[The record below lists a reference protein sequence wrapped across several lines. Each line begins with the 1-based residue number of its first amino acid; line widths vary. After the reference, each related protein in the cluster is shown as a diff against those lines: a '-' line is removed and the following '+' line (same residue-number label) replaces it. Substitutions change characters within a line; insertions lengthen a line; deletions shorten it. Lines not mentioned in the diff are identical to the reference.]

1 MQPHWQDRKFKQTSK
16 TLIAKNFTKTF
27 PTTLAATATTT
38 SLVCTRHVTT
48 CPQHNKQQQQQ
59 KQKQL
64 QQQQY
69 YQKQHHHL
77 YHSKYQEQQQLQK
90 QRIAYASTQP
100 IEPDEP
106 LYANMVLST
115 EWSQVE
121 VIDLIND
128 GNGLGFIL
136 VGGRST
142 GVVIKSLTPGGV
154 AERDGRLQCGDHV
167 LQIGEVNLR
176 GFSSEQ
182 VATVL
187 RQTGAQVRLIVARPV
202 ESTAT
207 DFQHQLASHAPII
220 PTKLLSDPEELARH
234 LFHQSNPTEL
244 TAASA
249 ATLCGIGE
257 GGSGLSANYS
267 TFSPKESSSH
277 DSLQHPLMLNLNFPP
292 TPDTELADLPLPPI
306 PKELTTSAATLQ
318 RNYPKDLDIIPFSIV
333 SPPLP
338 QAPPLTAAIMKTSV
352 STPHQMDHIETVI
365 AGITTSQTTGTY
377 SNDNED
383 CCSTNSSP
391 YLDSPETET
400 YEVKLRKNVYG
411 LGITVAGY
419 VCEEEDLSG
428 IFVKSII
435 EGSAAEMS
443 GQIQINDRIVK
454 VDGKTL
460 SGVTNHQAVEI
471 LRNTDIEVHLTLER
485 FLRGR
490 KFEHLQVALTELKIS
505 VDSQSQVSLPPSPSI
520 ATLSWLPPRSDGDS
534 IGTDGGAIIM
544 DFSDLPSRETVDSQ
558 MSHVLDKSDH
568 SGVPPNEAIKTGS
581 TTPEAKQPPLAN
593 GSACHAKEEEAVEV
607 SVNNDK
613 PANGSLGSKTPTID
627 NFTDLL
633 GKQYTELIPVGPLK
647 LSNDLVENINT
658 QNTTSAEHSCPSVDA
673 LKVAWKSE
681 FPESEI
687 IVAEIN
693 KLSGLGI
700 SLEGTVDV
708 ERGIEKRPHH
718 YIRSIL
724 EDGPVGRQ
732 GILKPGDELLQV
744 NQYKLQGLR
753 HTEVVKILKE
763 LPSHV
768 KLVCVRGAKAPSVI
782 NTSQNPEAFETRSLL
797 PGGHQSLQNL
807 MTKAQSESSLYTSS
821 TATLTDQQRSKSL
834 ENVSGLALWSS
845 DVTIVEIEK
854 TEQGFG
860 FSILDYQD
868 PLDPEGSVIVIRGLI
883 RGGSAETT
891 NEIFPGDRLVSVG
904 EHSLQGLDLDEAVAI
919 LKGMPLGITKLGICR
934 PLSTSDSN
942 IASPIGG
949 GDSPST

>member
-1 MQPHWQDRKFKQTSK
+1 
-16 TLIAKNFTKTF
+16 
-27 PTTLAATATTT
+27 
-38 SLVCTRHVTT
+38 
-48 CPQHNKQQQQQ
+48 
-59 KQKQL
+59 
-64 QQQQY
+64 
-69 YQKQHHHL
+69 
-77 YHSKYQEQQQLQK
+77 
-90 QRIAYASTQP
+90 
-100 IEPDEP
+100 
-106 LYANMVLST
+106 MVLST

-121 VIDLIND
+121 VIDLYND

-142 GVVIKSLTPGGV
+142 GVVIKALTPGGV

-167 LQIGEVNLR
+167 LQIGDVNLR

-207 DFQHQLASHAPII
+207 DFQHLASHAPII
-220 PTKLLSDPEELARH
+220 PTKLLSDPEELSRH
-234 LFHQSNPTEL
+234 LFHNPGLPTSSEAAL
-244 TAASA
+244 AAASLVAGGGAVGGA
-249 ATLCGIGE
+249 AMMLEGVTATETLGA
-257 GGSGLSANYS
+257 SAYY
-267 TFSPKESSSH
+267 PA
-277 DSLQHPLMLNLNFPP
+277 

-306 PKELTTSAATLQ
+306 PKELTNSSAA
-318 RNYPKDLDIIPFSIV
+318 RMCPKDLDIIPFSIV
-333 SPPLP
+333 SPPPMSGAAGKTLSSLSP
-338 QAPPLTAAIMKTSV
+338 PDVGPIPPPPTIHSQSSLKTKSTPPPL
-352 STPHQMDHIETVI
+352 HMDHIETVI
-365 AGITTSQTTGTY
+365 AGITTTGTS
-377 SNDNED
+377 SNDPDE
-383 CCSTNSSP
+383 CCSITSSN
-391 YLDSPETET
+391 YMDSPETET
-400 YEVKLRKNVYG
+400 YHVKLCKNVYG

-443 GQIQINDRIVK
+443 GQIQINDRIVA

-460 SGVTNHQAVEI
+460 AGCTNHQAVEM

-490 KFEHLQVALTELKIS
+490 KYEHLQVALTELKAS
-505 VDSQSQVSLPPSPSI
+505 MDTQSQYSLPPSPSI
-520 ATLSWLPPRSDGDS
+520 ATLSWLPPKSDVDS
-534 IGTDGGAIIM
+534 IATEVGVVGGTSALDYGE
-544 DFSDLPSRETVDSQ
+544 LPSRETVDSQ
-558 MSHVLDKSDH
+558 LSHMLDKSEH
-568 SGVPPNEAIKTGS
+568 SFAGTMAAADNLSRSSRTP
-581 TTPEAKQPPLAN
+581 TTPDNNKQPLAN
-593 GSACHAKEEEAVEV
+593 GKACVITSPDHANQTKT
-607 SVNNDK
+607 K
-613 PANGSLGSKTPTID
+613 QLNGSLGSRTPTIENVAEIVATPTPTPSSKD
-627 NFTDLL
+627 NKQKTKQTPPSDLP
-633 GKQYTELIPVGPLK
+633 IRK
-647 LSNDLVENINT
+647 LSSPITVPQHAPSQSPVPL
-658 QNTTSAEHSCPSVDA
+658 EHSSPSADS
-673 LKVAWKSE
+673 LKVSWKSE
-681 FPESEI
+681 FPDCEI

-708 ERGIEKRPHH
+708 ECGIEKRPHH

-744 NQYKLQGLR
+744 NEYRLQGLK

-768 KLVCVRGAKAPSVI
+768 KLVCARGPTAPSII

-807 MTKAQSESSLYTSS
+807 MSKAQSESSLYTSS

-868 PLDPEGSVIVIRGLI
+868 PLDPDGSVIVIRGLI
-883 RGGSAETT
+883 RGGSAEAT
-891 NEIFPGDRLVSVG
+891 NDIFPGDRLVSVG
-904 EHSLQGLDLDEAVAI
+904 EHNLQGLDLDEAVAI
-919 LKGMPLGITKLGICR
+919 LKGMPLGLTKLGICR

-942 IASPIGG
+942 IASPIGE

>member
-1 MQPHWQDRKFKQTSK
+1 
-16 TLIAKNFTKTF
+16 
-27 PTTLAATATTT
+27 
-38 SLVCTRHVTT
+38 
-48 CPQHNKQQQQQ
+48 
-59 KQKQL
+59 
-64 QQQQY
+64 
-69 YQKQHHHL
+69 
-77 YHSKYQEQQQLQK
+77 
-90 QRIAYASTQP
+90 
-100 IEPDEP
+100 
-106 LYANMVLST
+106 MVLST

-142 GVVIKSLTPGGV
+142 GVVIKALTPGGV

-220 PTKLLSDPEELARH
+220 PTKLLSDPEELTRH
-234 LFHQSNPTEL
+234 LFHQSNTEEV
-244 TAASA
+244 TAATGVCGSVSIS
-249 ATLCGIGE
+249 GIGGG
-257 GGSGLSANYS
+257 GGSGLSANFCS
-267 TFSPKESSSH
+267 SSSLGHKESSSH
-277 DSLQHPLMLNLNFPP
+277 DSLQQQQQPLTLNLNFPP

-306 PKELTTSAATLQ
+306 PKELTTSAATQ
-318 RNYPKDLDIIPFSIV
+318 RNYPKDLDIVPFSIV

-338 QAPPLTAAIMKTSV
+338 QPPTSAAAIMKTSV

-365 AGITTSQTTGTY
+365 AGITTTQTTGTL
-377 SNDNED
+377 SNDDNDDD
-383 CCSTNSSP
+383 CCSITSSN

-490 KFEHLQVALTELKIS
+490 KFEHLQVALTELKIA

-534 IGTDGGAIIM
+534 IATDGGAVIM
-544 DFSDLPSRETVDSQ
+544 EFGDLPSRETVDSQ

-568 SGVPPNEAIKTGS
+568 SSVPPVETSKSPT
-581 TTPEAKQPPLAN
+581 TTPEAKPVTLAN
-593 GSACHAKEEEAVEV
+593 GTTCHAKDVAKTPETKE
-607 SVNNDK
+607 K
-613 PANGSLGSKTPTID
+613 PVNGSLGSRTPTID

-647 LSNDLVENINT
+647 LSTDLLANSVS
-658 QNTTSAEHSCPSVDA
+658 QTSASNAEQTCPSVEA

-681 FPESEI
+681 FPDSEI

-744 NQYKLQGLR
+744 NEYKLQGLR

-768 KLVCVRGAKAPSVI
+768 KLVCVRGATAPSII

-919 LKGMPLGITKLGICR
+919 LKGMPLGLTKLGICR

-942 IASPIGG
+942 IASPIGE

>member
-1 MQPHWQDRKFKQTSK
+1 MF
-16 TLIAKNFTKTF
+16 
-27 PTTLAATATTT
+27 
-38 SLVCTRHVTT
+38 CTRHVAT
-48 CPQHNKQQQQQ
+48 CPQHNKQQQQHHHHYY
-59 KQKQL
+59 
-64 QQQQY
+64 QQQQQQRSNTY
-69 YQKQHHHL
+69 L
-77 YHSKYQEQQQLQK
+77 QQQLQ
-90 QRIAYASTQP
+90 QHQEEGTRFGYFSETASGSSDSNSP
-100 IEPDEP
+100 PEP

-142 GVVIKSLTPGGV
+142 GVVIKALTPGGV

-207 DFQHQLASHAPII
+207 DFHHQLASHAPII
-220 PTKLLSDPEELARH
+220 PTKLLSDPEELTRH
-234 LFHQSNPTEL
+234 LFHQSNTEEVTAV

-249 ATLCGIGE
+249 TGNICGA
-257 GGSGLSANYS
+257 GGVGVGGVSGISANYS
-267 TFSPKESSSH
+267 SSSLGGAKESISH
-277 DSLQHPLMLNLNFPP
+277 DSLQQQPLTLNLNFPP

-306 PKELTTSAATLQ
+306 PKELTTSAATQ
-318 RNYPKDLDIIPFSIV
+318 RNYPKDLDIVPFSIV

-338 QAPPLTAAIMKTSV
+338 QPPTSAAATAATTNNNNMKTSN

-365 AGITTSQTTGTY
+365 ATTNTGTTTSPLAINPDED
-377 SNDNED
+377 NDD
-383 CCSTNSSP
+383 CCSITSSN

-490 KFEHLQVALTELKIS
+490 KFEHLQVALTELKIA

-534 IGTDGGAIIM
+534 IATDGGAVIM
-544 DFSDLPSRETVDSQ
+544 EFGDLPSRETVDSQ

-568 SGVPPNEAIKTGS
+568 SSVPPVETSKTPTT
-581 TTPEAKQPPLAN
+581 TTPEAKPPTPLAN
-593 GSACHAKEEEAVEV
+593 GSACHAKAEPTEVEV
-607 SVNNDK
+607 ESKDSKDK
-613 PANGSLGSKTPTID
+613 PINGSLGSRTPTID
-627 NFTDLL
+627 NFTDLM
-633 GKQYTELIPVGPLK
+633 GKQYTELIPVGPMK
-647 LSNDLVENINT
+647 LSNDLVANSVAKSGATPAEN
-658 QNTTSAEHSCPSVDA
+658 SCPSAEA

-681 FPESEI
+681 FPDCEI

-744 NQYKLQGLR
+744 NEYKLQGLR

-768 KLVCVRGAKAPSVI
+768 KLVCVRGAKAPSII

-919 LKGMPLGITKLGICR
+919 LKGMPLGLTKLGICR

-942 IASPIGG
+942 IASPIGE

>member
-1 MQPHWQDRKFKQTSK
+1 
-16 TLIAKNFTKTF
+16 
-27 PTTLAATATTT
+27 
-38 SLVCTRHVTT
+38 
-48 CPQHNKQQQQQ
+48 
-59 KQKQL
+59 
-64 QQQQY
+64 
-69 YQKQHHHL
+69 
-77 YHSKYQEQQQLQK
+77 
-90 QRIAYASTQP
+90 
-100 IEPDEP
+100 
-106 LYANMVLST
+106 MVLST

-142 GVVIKSLTPGGV
+142 GVVIKALTPGGV

-220 PTKLLSDPEELARH
+220 PTKLLSDPEELTRH
-234 LFHQSNPTEL
+234 LFHQSNAEEV
-244 TAASA
+244 TAATGVCGSVSIS
-249 ATLCGIGE
+249 GIGGG
-257 GGSGLSANYS
+257 GGSGLSANFCS
-267 TFSPKESSSH
+267 SSSLGHKESSSH
-277 DSLQHPLMLNLNFPP
+277 DSLQQQPLTLNLNFPP

-306 PKELTTSAATLQ
+306 PKELTTSAATQ
-318 RNYPKDLDIIPFSIV
+318 RNYPKDLDIVPFSIV

-338 QAPPLTAAIMKTSV
+338 QPPTSAATTMKTSV

-365 AGITTSQTTGTY
+365 AGITTTQTTGTL
-377 SNDNED
+377 SNDDNDED
-383 CCSTNSSP
+383 CCSITSSN

-490 KFEHLQVALTELKIS
+490 KFEHLQVALTELKIA

-534 IGTDGGAIIM
+534 IATDGGAVIM
-544 DFSDLPSRETVDSQ
+544 EFGDLPSRETVDSQ

-568 SGVPPNEAIKTGS
+568 SSVPPVETSKSPT
-581 TTPEAKQPPLAN
+581 TTPEAKPVTLAN
-593 GSACHAKEEEAVEV
+593 GTTCHAKDIVKTPEIKE
-607 SVNNDK
+607 K
-613 PANGSLGSKTPTID
+613 PVNGSLGSRTPTID

-647 LSNDLVENINT
+647 LSTDLLANSVS
-658 QNTTSAEHSCPSVDA
+658 QTSASNAEQTCPSVEA

-681 FPESEI
+681 FPDSEI

-744 NQYKLQGLR
+744 NEYKLQGLR

-768 KLVCVRGAKAPSVI
+768 KLVCVRGATAPSII

-919 LKGMPLGITKLGICR
+919 LKGMPLGLTKLGICR

-942 IASPIGG
+942 IASPIGE

>member
-1 MQPHWQDRKFKQTSK
+1 
-16 TLIAKNFTKTF
+16 
-27 PTTLAATATTT
+27 
-38 SLVCTRHVTT
+38 
-48 CPQHNKQQQQQ
+48 
-59 KQKQL
+59 
-64 QQQQY
+64 
-69 YQKQHHHL
+69 
-77 YHSKYQEQQQLQK
+77 
-90 QRIAYASTQP
+90 
-100 IEPDEP
+100 
-106 LYANMVLST
+106 MVLST

-142 GVVIKSLTPGGV
+142 GVVIKALTPGGV

-202 ESTAT
+202 ESTAA
-207 DFQHQLASHAPII
+207 DFHHQLASHAPII
-220 PTKLLSDPEELARH
+220 PTKLLSDPEELTRH
-234 LFHQSNPTEL
+234 LFHHSNTEEV
-244 TAASA
+244 TAAA
-249 ATLCGIGE
+249 AAASSNICVGSGSGVGGIGGGV
-257 GGSGLSANYS
+257 GGSGISVNYS
-267 TFSPKESSSH
+267 SASLGPKESMSH
-277 DSLQHPLMLNLNFPP
+277 DSLQPQPLTLNLNFPP

-306 PKELTTSAATLQ
+306 PKELTTSAATQ
-318 RNYPKDLDIIPFSIV
+318 RNYPKDLDIVPFSIV

-338 QAPPLTAAIMKTSV
+338 QPPTTANASAAANLNMKTSNN
-352 STPHQMDHIETVI
+352 TPHQMDHIETVI
-365 AGITTSQTTGTY
+365 ATTGGTTT
-377 SNDNED
+377 NNNNFANNDDNED
-383 CCSTNSSP
+383 ECCSITSSN

-490 KFEHLQVALTELKIS
+490 KFEHLQVALTELKIA

-534 IGTDGGAIIM
+534 IATDGGAVIM
-544 DFSDLPSRETVDSQ
+544 EFGDLPSRETVDSQ

-568 SGVPPNEAIKTGS
+568 SSVPPIETSKTPC
-581 TTPEAKQPPLAN
+581 TTPEAKAPSTLAN
-593 GSACHAKEEEAVEV
+593 GSACHDKTQEEIVEHKE
-607 SVNNDK
+607 K
-613 PANGSLGSKTPTID
+613 PINGSLGSRTPTID
-627 NFTDLL
+627 NFTDLM
-633 GKQYTELIPVGPLK
+633 GKQYTELIPVGPMK
-647 LSNDLVENINT
+647 LSNDLVGNSVTHSGVPQGEN
-658 QNTTSAEHSCPSVDA
+658 SCPSAEA
-673 LKVAWKSE
+673 LKVAWKS
-681 FPESEI
+681 
-687 IVAEIN
+687 
-693 KLSGLGI
+693 LGI

-744 NQYKLQGLR
+744 NEYKLQGLR

-768 KLVCVRGAKAPSVI
+768 KLVCVRGAKAPSII

-797 PGGHQSLQNL
+797 PGGHLSLQNL

-919 LKGMPLGITKLGICR
+919 LKGMPLGLTKLGICR

-942 IASPIGG
+942 IASPIGE

>member
-1 MQPHWQDRKFKQTSK
+1 
-16 TLIAKNFTKTF
+16 
-27 PTTLAATATTT
+27 
-38 SLVCTRHVTT
+38 
-48 CPQHNKQQQQQ
+48 
-59 KQKQL
+59 
-64 QQQQY
+64 
-69 YQKQHHHL
+69 
-77 YHSKYQEQQQLQK
+77 
-90 QRIAYASTQP
+90 
-100 IEPDEP
+100 
-106 LYANMVLST
+106 MVLST

-121 VIDLIND
+121 VIDLYND

-142 GVVIKSLTPGGV
+142 GVVIKALTPGGV

-167 LQIGEVNLR
+167 LQIGDVNLR

-207 DFQHQLASHAPII
+207 DFQHLASHAPII
-220 PTKLLSDPEELARH
+220 PTKLLSDPEELSRH
-234 LFHQSNPTEL
+234 LFHNPGLPTSSEAAL
-244 TAASA
+244 AAASLVAGGGAVGGA
-249 ATLCGIGE
+249 A
-257 GGSGLSANYS
+257 AAA
-267 TFSPKESSSH
+267 SSSVGVSCSTMMLEGVTATE
-277 DSLQHPLMLNLNFPP
+277 SLGASAYYPA

-306 PKELTTSAATLQ
+306 PKELTNSSAA
-318 RNYPKDLDIIPFSIV
+318 RMCPKDLDIIPFSIV
-333 SPPLP
+333 SPPPISGGAGKSLTSLSP
-338 QAPPLTAAIMKTSV
+338 PDVGPIPPPPSATFHSQSSLKTKSTPPPL
-352 STPHQMDHIETVI
+352 HMDHIETVI
-365 AGITTSQTTGTY
+365 AGITTTGTS
-377 SNDNED
+377 SNDPDE
-383 CCSTNSSP
+383 CCSITSSN
-391 YLDSPETET
+391 YMDSPETET
-400 YEVKLRKNVYG
+400 YHVKLCKNVYG

-443 GQIQINDRIVK
+443 GQIQINDRIVA

-460 SGVTNHQAVEI
+460 AGCTNHQAVEM

-490 KFEHLQVALTELKIS
+490 KYEHLQVALTELKAS
-505 VDSQSQVSLPPSPSI
+505 MDTQSQYSLPPSPSI
-520 ATLSWLPPRSDGDS
+520 ATLSWLPPKSDVDS
-534 IGTDGGAIIM
+534 IATEGGITGGTNAL
-544 DFSDLPSRETVDSQ
+544 DFAELPSRETVDSQ
-558 MSHVLDKSDH
+558 MSHMLDKSEQSPTGTMAADDH
-568 SGVPPNEAIKTGS
+568 LSRSSKTP
-581 TTPEAKQPPLAN
+581 TTPDNNKPPLAN
-593 GSACHAKEEEAVEV
+593 GKACVITSPDHQKT
-607 SVNNDK
+607 SNK
-613 PANGSLGSKTPTID
+613 QLNGSLGSRTPTI
-627 NFTDLL
+627 
-633 GKQYTELIPVGPLK
+633 
-647 LSNDLVENINT
+647 EN
-658 QNTTSAEHSCPSVDA
+658 
-673 LKVAWKSE
+673 
-681 FPESEI
+681 
-687 IVAEIN
+687 VAEIVATTTTTTTPTPTPN
-693 KLSGLGI
+693 SKDNKKTKQTPPSDLAIRKLSSPLAVSHQPPSQSPVPLEHSSPSADSLKVSWKSLGI

-708 ERGIEKRPHH
+708 ECGIEKRPHH

-744 NQYKLQGLR
+744 NEYRLQGLK

-768 KLVCVRGAKAPSVI
+768 KLVCARGPTAPSII

-807 MTKAQSESSLYTSS
+807 MSKAQSESSLYTSS

-868 PLDPEGSVIVIRGLI
+868 PLDPDGSVIVIRGLI
-883 RGGSAETT
+883 RGGSAEAT
-891 NEIFPGDRLVSVG
+891 NDIFPGDRLVSVG

-919 LKGMPLGITKLGICR
+919 LKGMPIGLTKLGICR

-942 IASPIGG
+942 IASPIGD